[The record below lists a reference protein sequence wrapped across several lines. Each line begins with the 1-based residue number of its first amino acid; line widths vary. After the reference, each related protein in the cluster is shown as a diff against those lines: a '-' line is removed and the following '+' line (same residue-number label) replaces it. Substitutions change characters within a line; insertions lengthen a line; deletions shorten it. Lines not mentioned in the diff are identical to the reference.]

1 MVEMVATISEC
12 DVIGGDGEVGDVCVD
27 EVSEFRRFRRVR
39 LRRRRGG
46 VVEGMGS
53 GGTGS
58 FFRTKSFGGGGSVA
72 MLANGGH
79 ALSSCPSGL
88 TCWLSAA
95 PEVRM
100 AA

>member
-1 MVEMVATISEC
+1 MVEISTIISEY
-12 DVIGGDGEVGDVCVD
+12 DVIEGDGGVENGF
-27 EVSEFRRFRRVR
+27 EIEELRRFRRVR
-39 LRRRRGG
+39 VRRRRGG
-46 VVEGMGS
+46 VVHGVGS

-100 AA
+100 AV

>member
-1 MVEMVATISEC
+1 MVEISTIISEY
-12 DVIGGDGEVGDVCVD
+12 DVIEGDGEVEDVF
-27 EVSEFRRFRRVR
+27 EIEELRRFRRVR
-39 LRRRRGG
+39 VRRRRGG
-46 VVEGMGS
+46 GADEVGA

-72 MLANGGH
+72 MLTNSGH
-79 ALSSCPSGL
+79 ALPLCPSGL
-88 TCWLSAA
+88 TWSLAA

>member
-1 MVEMVATISEC
+1 MVEISTIVSEY
-12 DVIGGDGEVGDVCVD
+12 DVIEGDGEVEDVF
-27 EVSEFRRFRRVR
+27 EIEELRRFRRVR
-39 LRRRRGG
+39 VQRRRGG
-46 VVEGMGS
+46 GADEVGS

-88 TCWLSAA
+88 TCLLSAA

>member
-1 MVEMVATISEC
+1 MESIIVEIVEITSEY
-12 DVIGGDGEVGDVCVD
+12 DVIGVGDGDVLEV
-27 EVSEFRRFRRVR
+27 EELRRFRR
-39 LRRRRGG
+39 LRGRQRGG
-46 VVEGMGS
+46 VVEGLGS

-58 FFRTKSFGGGGSVA
+58 FFRTNFFGGGGSVA

-79 ALSSCPSGL
+79 ALSLCPSRL
-88 TCWLSAA
+88 TYRLSAA